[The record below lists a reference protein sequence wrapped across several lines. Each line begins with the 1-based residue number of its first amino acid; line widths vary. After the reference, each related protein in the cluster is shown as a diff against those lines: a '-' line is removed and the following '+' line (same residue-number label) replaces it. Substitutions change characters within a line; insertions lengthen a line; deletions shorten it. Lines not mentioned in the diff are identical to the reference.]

1 MADTSVMPSFSALNS
16 PLSLKSSSSTPAIY
30 FSPSSQPSINNSVST
45 SISLASSSVK
55 SLPQIREQSSYGMY
69 GTTSQQ
75 ADQQLRSPRAP
86 KTLRIEC
93 GARVIQ
99 WNLEDE
105 HLNFSR
111 LQNYIQS
118 AFFIEDERQFSIRYK
133 PAVYGNK
140 TEYRYIHDDASLH
153 EALGNVDIFVEVQM
167 HKLDE
172 DDSKPGLSF
181 TEFRRPNR
189 LESVLPEY
197 ASAAGNSSRYLHLH
211 PPRQAH
217 GPHSTIA
224 TSPLSPSTHSATVP
238 KFHPILPTSSP
249 SLPSLSS
256 SADVLQRRKSS
267 IFIPPPLKRASSTRI
282 SGVTQ
287 TIRQKLQFTDEG
299 QWKKFS
305 ARRLELIDSMSLS
318 TKKASEQDDV
328 IIAVA
333 DTLREEYGFPPQ
345 TLPDFDKLVRAAVQS
360 VRRNRK
366 RLPKSKA
373 RSKSLSVERDDPK
386 DEQQQQPQPQ
396 PQPMQLRGQWPLSP
410 ELLTGVENISV
421 SSDLSS
427 DAAKADGAPC
437 GMNYVNYRPPLRSRR
452 SEPSIVSARTLSS
465 SHPSLVRSPT
475 ASSSSS
481 TSTFSSCLSADD
493 EQNFYSTGTGTV
505 ANSRDN
511 LPRTLP
517 SSATFMSGPQSS
529 MTLELIY
536 CGRVIPCA
544 IRLTDLAGNTQSSL
558 SFLLNT
564 VRKTLALPDDAPV
577 ALYYFRVSD
586 GVRVQITS
594 EADADLAMR
603 ASPPDVAITAMQALR
618 VEVITMTQ
626 VQALHQ
632 QQQQSTTDGSPS
644 LQLAGS
650 TSSADAAQRISI
662 GALVGV

>member
-1 MADTSVMPSFSALNS
+1 MADTSVMPTFSALNF
-16 PLSLKSSSSTPAIY
+16 PLSLKNSSSTPAIY
-30 FSPSSQPSINNSVST
+30 FSPSSQPSISNSVST
-45 SISLASSSVK
+45 STPLAASSVK
-55 SLPQIREQSSYGMY
+55 SLPQVREQSSYGMY
-69 GTTSQQ
+69 GTTFQP
-75 ADQQLRSPRAP
+75 ADQQLSSPRAP

-118 AFFIEDERQFSIRYK
+118 AFFIDDERKFSIRYK
-133 PAVYGNK
+133 PAVYRNK
-140 TEYRYIHDDASLH
+140 IEYQYIRDDASLH

-181 TEFRRPNR
+181 TEFRRPNVI
-189 LESVLPEY
+189 ESVLPEY
-197 ASAAGNSSRYLHLH
+197 VSAAGNGGRYLHLQ
-211 PPRQAH
+211 PPGHAH
-217 GPHSTIA
+217 GPYSTNA
-224 TSPLSPSTHSATVP
+224 TSPVSPSTHSATVP
-238 KFHPILPTSSP
+238 KFHGIAPILPTSP
-249 SLPSLSS
+249 PTLPSLS

-333 DTLREEYGFPPQ
+333 DTLRDEYGFPPQ

-373 RSKSLSVERDDPK
+373 RSKSLSVERDNPK
-386 DEQQQQPQPQ
+386 DDQQQQPQLIH
-396 PQPMQLRGQWPLSP
+396 LRAQWPLSP
-410 ELLTGVENISV
+410 ELLGGVENISV
-421 SSDLSS
+421 PSTVSS
-427 DAAKADGAPC
+427 DATKPDIAPC
-437 GMNYVNYRPPLRSRR
+437 VVNYVNYRPHLRSRQ
-452 SEPSIVSARTLSS
+452 SEPPIISPRTLSL

-475 ASSSSS
+475 ASSSTSS
-481 TSTFSSCLSADD
+481 STFSSCLSADD

-505 ANSRDN
+505 ANSQDN
-511 LPRTLP
+511 LPRTIP
-517 SSATFMSGPQSS
+517 TSATFMSGPPSS
-529 MTLELIY
+529 MILELIY
-536 CGRVIPCA
+536 GGHVIPCP
-544 IRLTDLAGNTQSSL
+544 IRLTDLEGKTQSSL

-564 VRKTLALPDDAPV
+564 VRKALALPDDAPV

-586 GVRVQITS
+586 GLRVQITS
-594 EADADLAMR
+594 EADANLAMC
-603 ASPPDVAITAMQALR
+603 APPGVGAAGVQALR
-618 VEVITMTQ
+618 LEVITMTQ
-626 VQALHQ
+626 VKALHQ
-632 QQQQSTTDGSPS
+632 QQQSTTHGSHS
-644 LQLAGS
+644 LQLASS
-650 TSSADAAQRISI
+650 TSTADAARRISI

>member
-1 MADTSVMPSFSALNS
+1 MADISVMPSFSALSS
-16 PLSLKSSSSTPAIY
+16 PLSLKSSSSTSGIY
-30 FSPSSQPSINNSVST
+30 FSSSSQSSISNSVST

-69 GTTSQQ
+69 GTTSQN

-153 EALGNVDIFVEVQM
+153 KALGNVDIFVEVQM

-181 TEFRRPNR
+181 TEFRRPNSM
-189 LESVLPEY
+189 ESALPEH
-197 ASAAGNSSRYLHLH
+197 ASAAGNSSRYMHLH
-211 PPRQAH
+211 PPSQAH
-217 GPHSTIA
+217 GPYSTIT
-224 TSPLSPSTHSATVP
+224 TSLVSPSTHSATVP
-238 KFHPILPTSSP
+238 KFHPILPTSPP

-267 IFIPPPLKRASSTRI
+267 IFIPPPLKRASLTRI

-299 QWKKFS
+299 LWKKFS

-373 RSKSLSVERDDPK
+373 RSKSLSVERDNPK
-386 DEQQQQPQPQ
+386 EEQQQQPQLI
-396 PQPMQLRGQWPLSP
+396 QLRGQWPLSP
-410 ELLTGVENISV
+410 ELLSGVENISV
-421 SSDLSS
+421 SSDVSS
-427 DAAKADGAPC
+427 DAAKSDVAPC
-437 GMNYVNYRPPLRSRR
+437 GMNYVNYRPHLRSRR
-452 SEPSIVSARTLSS
+452 SEPSIVSPRTLSS
-465 SHPSLVRSPT
+465 SHPSLIRSPT

-481 TSTFSSCLSADD
+481 TSTLSSCLSADD

-517 SSATFMSGPQSS
+517 SSATFTPRPQSS
-529 MTLELIY
+529 MILELIY
-536 CGRVIPCA
+536 GGRVIPCA
-544 IRLTDLAGNTQSSL
+544 IRLADLAGNTQSSL

-586 GVRVQITS
+586 GLRVQITS
-594 EADADLAMR
+594 EADAELAMR
-603 ASPPDVAITAMQALR
+603 ASPPDVAITVVQALR

-644 LQLAGS
+644 LELARS
-650 TSSADAAQRISI
+650 TSLADAARRISI